1 MNYKGIQFK
10 GISYSCDRAI
20 QESWFE
26 NARMKGSWKIEIAY
40 DPRNMGYVY
49 VLNDLDGSFEACYML
64 EVSKRYEG
72 LSLDE
77 ITYWKRQER
86 LLEKGQNHK
95 QLQKD
100 VDYIADV
107 EAIIKKAEKAKK
119 EQQDPTL
126 SKLEQV
132 SAIRDNRKEE
142 KERQRKVESKPIVG
156 NRVVDTEVIAFAQTV
171 AETDFKRPN
180 VRDFLKLRK
189 GDKDE

>member
-1 MNYKGIQFK
+1 MDN
-10 GISYSCDRAI
+10 
-20 QESWFE
+20 
-26 NARMKGSWKIEIAY
+26 
-40 DPRNMGYVY
+40 
-49 VLNDLDGSFEACYML
+49 SFEACYVL
-64 EVSKRYEG
+64 EISKRFEG
-72 LSLDE
+72 LGLDE

-126 SKLEQV
+126 SKLQQV

-142 KERQRKVESKPIVG
+142 KERQRKAESKPIIKKQVA
-156 NRVVDTEVIAFAQTV
+156 DTEIIALPQTV
-171 AETDFKRPN
+171 TETDFKRPN
-180 VRDFLKLRK
+180 VRDFLKRRK